1 MQDLTSLA
9 ELNQEYEPQSQTPEP
24 FTEPFTIYSTPQQP
38 VYTGYSQVYPGS
50 YQATHDSN
58 HLAQEVQSGS
68 VYVQQ
73 QKATKSFSKKPKA
86 VQQQEAEIAEE
97 EDEDLY
103 YIFYDKVGY
112 RDQSLHFTHPVYV
125 YPLENIKPD
134 TKKNNL
140 SMNLS
145 MTLS

>member
-9 ELNQEYEPQSQTPEP
+9 ELNQEYEPQTQETPEP
-24 FTEPFTIYSTPQQP
+24 IVYSTPQQQP

-73 QKATKSFSKKPKA
+73 KATKSFSKKPKA
-86 VQQQEAEIAEE
+86 IQQQEAEIAEV

-125 YPLENIKPD
+125 YPLENIKKD
-134 TKKNNL
+134 TKNNL

-145 MTLS
+145 MTLR

>member
-24 FTEPFTIYSTPQQP
+24 FVYSTPQQP

-73 QKATKSFSKKPKA
+73 KAKSFSKKPKA
-86 VQQQEAEIAEE
+86 VQQQETEIAEE

-125 YPLENIKPD
+125 YPLENI
-134 TKKNNL
+134 TKNNL

>member
-1 MQDLTSLA
+1 MG
-9 ELNQEYEPQSQTPEP
+9 YEPQTQTPEP
-24 FTEPFTIYSTPQQP
+24 VVYSTPQQP

-86 VQQQEAEIAEE
+86 VQQQEAEIAQE
-97 EDEDLY
+97 EDLY
-103 YIFYDKVGY
+103 YIFYDKNKTRQERNNQNQVTPSPVSVSTASFSIFDSSGHSHP
-112 RDQSLHFTHPVYV
+112 QFSHSLDH
-125 YPLENIKPD
+125 IG
-134 TKKNNL
+134 
-140 SMNLS
+140 
-145 MTLS
+145 

>member
-9 ELNQEYEPQSQTPEP
+9 ELNQEYEPQPHTPE
-24 FTEPFTIYSTPQQP
+24 TTIFSTPQQP

-73 QKATKSFSKKPKA
+73 KATKSFSKKPKV

-134 TKKNNL
+134 TKNNL

>member
-1 MQDLTSLA
+1 MRDLTSLA

-73 QKATKSFSKKPKA
+73 KESLES
-86 VQQQEAEIAEE
+86 ELE

-103 YIFYDKVGY
+103 FIFYDKNKTNNKRKVTPSPGSASTASFSIQVNG
-112 RDQSLHFTHPVYV
+112 QSHGFSHNLDHFDHRRGLPY
-125 YPLENIKPD
+125 K
-134 TKKNNL
+134 
-140 SMNLS
+140 S
-145 MTLS
+145 

>member
-9 ELNQEYEPQSQTPEP
+9 ELNQEYEPQTQTPEP
-24 FTEPFTIYSTPQQP
+24 IVYSTPQQP

-125 YPLENIKPD
+125 YPLENIRED

>member
-9 ELNQEYEPQSQTPEP
+9 ELNQEYEPQYQTPEP
-24 FTEPFTIYSTPQQP
+24 IVYSTPQQP

-73 QKATKSFSKKPKA
+73 KAKSFFKKPKA
-86 VQQQEAEIAEE
+86 VQQQETEIAEE

-125 YPLENIKPD
+125 YPLENIKD
-134 TKKNNL
+134 TKKNL